1 MKSKSFTSLILAA
14 IMTIPVAGI
23 MAVPAYAQNE
33 LEEIIVTAQR
43 REESLQDVPVSITA
57 FSAEAL
63 VRQNIKEVKNYF
75 SSTPN
80 VSFTEDGE
88 VGQRSVGIS
97 IRGISDLTN
106 TFTGVGGLP
115 RSYAVYLD
123 EFDIGNNA
131 TKTANP
137 GLADLQRLE
146 VLRGPQGT
154 YFGRNASGG
163 ALNLSTKLPH
173 DAYEYE
179 FTIGYSRFQTLYASA
194 VVNSPI
200 TDQFFV
206 RGVIEYEQSDGFLTN
221 LSATGNDDSY
231 DYGNVRVAA
240 RWVPTDQF
248 TADLSVTRTSENGG
262 TDVNIVSGV
271 SDFDTPGSTPN
282 FIQLDPLDFFD
293 PATNVLVPFPEI
305 FPVDP
310 GAGFFP
316 DNRRFTNKD
325 FFEIN
330 DNRQTIVNLR
340 LLYEAEGWSVRTVT
354 GFLESTSRRQFDQ
367 DLTQYSLYETY
378 TGRTGDTFSQEVR
391 FNIQRDNWDL
401 VVGGIYANEDTDNYG
416 ISPIGKNG
424 FYVIPG
430 VQEDGTLPPG
440 FNFPGDCF
448 FCLFP
453 GQIIAGPEILTFDLE
468 SWAGFAEINWQMSD
482 EIRLTFGARYTD
494 DKIEVV
500 EADGRRDLSFQ
511 EQPLAGIFAFDQQA
525 FIAAGLRSPVRTGNA
540 ATDAI
545 TPRLVVAWSPSE
557 SINTYASISRGY
569 KPGGLTFNEETLEEL
584 PFDPETLWNYEI
596 GAKWRGLDNR
606 VALNMA
612 AFYMDWSGLHLP
624 TVKIA
629 IVDDPLGGQRIVNNF
644 VVFNTDATS
653 QGFEIDGEALVGEGL
668 RIGGGAGYLDSV
680 FERFGADDLFIINDV
695 VFHLD
700 GVTIPRSPKWTLN
713 AFAQYE
719 FAFGDKDAWLRV
731 EWSHRSSIE
740 SDIEATVSLLEIIDP
755 ATLDPEFVADA
766 GIQDSIAGIGGP
778 FDSPRAEFPFK
789 VPSYD
794 VVNLR
799 AGIEGE
805 NWALTAYVENVFDK
819 NYYTGTQENFGLGGF
834 RIRPHFAVYGVS
846 LRLFGGN

>member
-80 VSFTEDGE
+80 VNFTEDGE

-97 IRGISDLTN
+97 IRGVSDLTN

-137 GLADLQRLE
+137 GLVDLARLE

-173 DAYEYE
+173 DGNEYE

-221 LSATGNDDSY
+221 LSPTGNDDSY
-231 DYGNVRVAA
+231 DYANVRVAA

-248 TADLSVTRTSENGG
+248 TADLSLTRTSENGG
-262 TDVNIVSGV
+262 TDVNVVSGV
-271 SDFDTPGSTPN
+271 SDFDTPGSSPN
-282 FIQLDPLDFFD
+282 FIQVDPLDFFD
-293 PATNVLVPFPEI
+293 PATNVLAPISEI

-316 DNRRFTNKD
+316 DNRRFTNKN

-354 GFLESTSRRQFDQ
+354 GILETTSRREFDQ

-391 FNIQRDNWDL
+391 FNIQRENWDL
-401 VVGGIYANEDTDNYG
+401 VIGGIYAKESVDDYG

-430 VQEDGTLPPG
+430 VTADGTLPPG
-440 FNFPGDCF
+440 FDFPGDCF

-453 GQIIAGPEILTFDLE
+453 GQIIAGPGISTFDLE
-468 SWAGFAEINWQMSD
+468 SWAGFAEINWQATD
-482 EIRLTFGARYTD
+482 NIRVTLGARYTD
-494 DKIEVV
+494 DSIEVV

-511 EQPLAGIFAFDQQA
+511 DQPLDAIFAFDQAA
-525 FIAAGLRSPVRTGNA
+525 FINFGLRNPLRTGVA
-540 ATDAI
+540 STDSI
-545 TPRLVVAWSPSE
+545 SPRVVVAWAPNE
-557 SINTYASISRGY
+557 TINTYASISRGY
-569 KPGGLTFNEETLEEL
+569 KPGGLTFNEETLEEV

-596 GAKWRGLDNR
+596 GTKWRGLDNR

-612 AFYMDWSGLHLP
+612 AFYMDWMGLHLP
-624 TVKIA
+624 TVEIG
-629 IVDDPLGGQRIVNNF
+629 IVSDGMGGQQIVNNF

-653 QGFEIDGEALVGEGL
+653 MGFEIDGEALVSEGW
-668 RIGGGAGYLDSV
+668 RIGGGVGYLDAE
-680 FERFGADDLFIINDV
+680 FDGFPANDPFIINSV
-695 VFHLD
+695 AFALK
-700 GVTIPRSPKWTLN
+700 GETIPRSPKWTLN
-713 AFAQYE
+713 AFAQYD
-719 FAFGDKDAWLRV
+719 FALSEKDAWFRV
-731 EWSHRSSIE
+731 EWSHRSSVE
-740 SDIEATVSLLEIIDP
+740 SDIEATVSFLEIIDP
-755 ATLDPEFVADA
+755 ATLLPEFP
-766 GIQDSIAGIGGP
+766 GLNDSIGG
-778 FDSPRAEFPFK
+778 FDWPRDEFPLL

-794 VVNLR
+794 VVNIR

-834 RIRPHFAVYGVS
+834 RIRPHFQVYGVS

>member
-1 MKSKSFTSLILAA
+1 
-14 IMTIPVAGI
+14 VAGI
-23 MAVPAYAQNE
+23 LAVPAFAQNV
-33 LEEIIVTAQR
+33 LEEVTVTAQR
-43 REESLQDVPVSITA
+43 REEALQDVPVSITA

-63 VRQNIKEVKNYF
+63 VRQNIREVKNYF
-75 SSTPN
+75 QSTPN
-80 VSFTEDGE
+80 VNFTEDGE

-97 IRGISDLTN
+97 IRGVSDLTN

-137 GLADLQRLE
+137 GLADLERLE

-163 ALNLSTKLPH
+163 ALNLTTKLPH
-173 DAYEYE
+173 EGSEYE
-179 FTIGYSRFQTLYASA
+179 LGLGYSRFNTWYASA
-194 VVNSPI
+194 MINQGI
-200 TDQFFV
+200 TDQFFM
-206 RGVIEYEQSDGFLTN
+206 RGVVYYEESEGFLTN

-231 DYGNVRVAA
+231 DYANVRVSA

-248 TADLSVTRTSENGG
+248 TADLSVTRVVDNGG
-262 TDVNIVSGV
+262 TDVNIVAGV

-282 FIQLDPLDFFD
+282 FLQVDPLDFFD
-293 PATNVLVPFPEI
+293 PLTNVFAPFSEL
-305 FPVDP
+305 FPIDP
-310 GAGFFP
+310 GPGFYP
-316 DNRRFTNKD
+316 DNRRYTNKD

-330 DNRQTIVNLR
+330 DNRQTIFNLR

-354 GFLESTSRRQFDQ
+354 GVMQTTSRREFDQ

-378 TGRTGDTFSQEVR
+378 TGRTGDTWSQEVR
-391 FNIQRDNWDL
+391 FNIERDNWDL
-401 VVGGIYANEDTDNYG
+401 VIGGIYANEDVDDYG

-430 VQEDGTLPPG
+430 VEADGTLPPG

-453 GQIIAGPEILTFDLE
+453 GQIIAGPGISTFDLK
-468 SWAGFAEINWQMSD
+468 SWAAFAEINWQATD
-482 EIRLTFGARYTD
+482 QIRVTFGARYTD
-494 DKIEVV
+494 DKIKVV
-500 EADGRRDLSFQ
+500 EADGRRDLRFH
-511 EQPLAGIFAFDQQA
+511 EQPLDAIFAFDQAA
-525 FIAAGLRSPVRTGNA
+525 FINVGLRNPLRTGEA
-540 ATDAI
+540 STDSI
-545 TPRLVVAWSPSE
+545 SPRFVVAWAPNE
-557 SINTYASISRGY
+557 SVNTYASISRGY
-569 KPGGLTFNEETLEEL
+569 KPGGLTFNEETLEEV

-596 GAKWRGLDNR
+596 GTKWRGLDNR
-606 VALNMA
+606 VALNVA

-624 TVKIA
+624 TVEIG
-629 IVDDPLGGQRIVNNF
+629 IVPDGMGGQQIVNNF

-653 QGFEIDGEALVGEGL
+653 MGFEIDGEALVSEGW
-668 RIGGGAGYLDSV
+668 RIGGGVGYLNSEFDG
-680 FERFGADDLFIINDV
+680 FPADAPFVINDV
-695 VFHLD
+695 AFALK
-700 GVTIPRSPKWTLN
+700 GETIPRSPKWTIN
-713 AFAQYE
+713 AFAQYDFTLSE
-719 FAFGDKDAWLRV
+719 KDAWFRV

-740 SDIEATVSLLEIIDP
+740 SDIEATVSFLEIIDP
-755 ATLDPEFVADA
+755 STLGPEYAELN
-766 GIQDSIAGIGGP
+766 DSINGIGGP
-778 FDSPRAEFPFK
+778 FDWPRAEFPLR

-794 VVNLR
+794 VVNIR

-834 RIRPHFAVYGVS
+834 RIRPHFAIWGLS
-846 LRLFGGN
+846 LRLFSSN